1 MGRRNSLTMQKF
13 TFDEI
18 NTIVAKK
25 FKENEMTFVFS
36 FLTNQIGLENDI
48 HIKNKILLL
57 KAECYQRI
65 GKLKSA
71 QLVLQ
76 SIDNKFLTRD
86 ESINVEILQLKVFFQ
101 QGDWNQAL
109 NTSKILIDQYKA
121 TKENILWRTS
131 MLYAIKNIGNESE
144 KYSEKHKDIIEC
156 SGFQEA
162 NNIVYTKTI
171 PFILKNSNTLGVSLL
186 KVISPVENAKE
197 IYLKSNINFDTKK
210 RIGSRLKSFCQAIL
224 IESFIEW
231 DYGNKYDAY
240 RLAILTGLCMA
251 FSQITLNAE
260 GIGEIIKLFI
270 RKYKLLISII
280 RLALSKSEE
289 MFYLSAQKY
298 EDFILIK
305 SAYIDAL
312 YEFEDITANDIMDS
326 EKETI
331 SICMESNVNETTE
344 KLPGKQ
350 LNKFK

>member
-210 RIGSRLKSFCQAIL
+210 ELGV
-224 IESFIEW
+224 
-231 DYGNKYDAY
+231 D
-240 RLAILTGLCMA
+240 
-251 FSQITLNAE
+251 
-260 GIGEIIKLFI
+260 
-270 RKYKLLISII
+270 
-280 RLALSKSEE
+280 
-289 MFYLSAQKY
+289 
-298 EDFILIK
+298 
-305 SAYIDAL
+305 
-312 YEFEDITANDIMDS
+312 
-326 EKETI
+326 
-331 SICMESNVNETTE
+331 
-344 KLPGKQ
+344 
-350 LNKFK
+350 

>member
-131 MLYAIKNIGNESE
+131 MLYAIE
-144 KYSEKHKDIIEC
+144 
-156 SGFQEA
+156 
-162 NNIVYTKTI
+162 
-171 PFILKNSNTLGVSLL
+171 
-186 KVISPVENAKE
+186 
-197 IYLKSNINFDTKK
+197 
-210 RIGSRLKSFCQAIL
+210 
-224 IESFIEW
+224 
-231 DYGNKYDAY
+231 Y
-240 RLAILTGLCMA
+240 R
-251 FSQITLNAE
+251 
-260 GIGEIIKLFI
+260 K
-270 RKYKLLISII
+270 
-280 RLALSKSEE
+280 
-289 MFYLSAQKY
+289 
-298 EDFILIK
+298 
-305 SAYIDAL
+305 
-312 YEFEDITANDIMDS
+312 
-326 EKETI
+326 
-331 SICMESNVNETTE
+331 
-344 KLPGKQ
+344 
-350 LNKFK
+350 